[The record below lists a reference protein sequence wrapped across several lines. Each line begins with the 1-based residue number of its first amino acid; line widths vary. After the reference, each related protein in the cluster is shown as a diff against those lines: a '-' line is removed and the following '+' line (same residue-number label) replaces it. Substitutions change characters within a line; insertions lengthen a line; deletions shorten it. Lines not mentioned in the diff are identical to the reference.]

1 MSTRTDHVSTTHL
14 SNTRETYS
22 LGGLLTYTAVIP
34 AFVALLAVPG
44 IVLAFTLGALTAV
57 LLNRALGLV

>member
-1 MSTRTDHVSTTHL
+1 MNTRTNHVSATHV
-14 SNTRETYS
+14 SDTRETYS
-22 LGGLLTYTAVIP
+22 LGGLLAYAAVIP

-57 LLNRALGLV
+57 VLNRVFGLV